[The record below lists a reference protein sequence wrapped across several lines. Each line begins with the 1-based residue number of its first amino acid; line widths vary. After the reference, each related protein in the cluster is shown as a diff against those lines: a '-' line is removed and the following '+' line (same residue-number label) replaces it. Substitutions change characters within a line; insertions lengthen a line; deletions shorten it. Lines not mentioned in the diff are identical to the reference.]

1 MNHQNE
7 NYENIYPPLQTS
19 SEQLPPPPAM
29 PLPETPPKPE
39 IKYSNIEC
47 IVAFLCIIL
56 GFLFIRFVFYHVTG
70 LFTTIFYWLLTTLEI
85 IFIKKSDNQF
95 SKGSKFMIAILYI
108 FSCVF
113 TITANILLKN
123 LTVIFLIL
131 VSGLFLLGIN
141 SNLNIVL
148 KFLPQAI
155 PLIGICMPFAECSKC
170 FGAINSSHK
179 SKNIWKN
186 LGYILGG
193 LAIALPLTA
202 LVATLLCQSDENM
215 SALLGKFLKIPPE
228 NMLTLAFHVLIGI
241 PVGCL
246 IFSSFYS
253 STHWS
258 VVLDSE
264 ICEQK
269 AISRRFIPNMI
280 LYTAVTPICILYILY
295 IISQINY
302 FMGGFMGVLAEGYTY
317 AEYARKGFFEL
328 CIVCCINFLVI
339 TSMST
344 YAKITDSEKPLTLKI
359 YSIYLCFCSLFLSG
373 TAIAKMLLYIQYYG
387 MTRMRIYT
395 TWFMFLLVIGFVIIM
410 IHQFVA
416 KLNTGKIA
424 FIAFTIM
431 FGLLCFSKPDAFI
444 ARYNANQYLSGNVEN
459 FDNYMLRDLS
469 NDAWAALSF
478 YDSNDLQKLGIK
490 QNLQTQKEILEIDFY
505 YQLNLSAWEILVNV
519 KSES

>member
-1 MNHQNE
+1 
-7 NYENIYPPLQTS
+7 P

-39 IKYSNIEC
+39 IKYSNIER
-47 IVAFLCIIL
+47 ISAFLCMIL
-56 GFLFIRFVFYHVTG
+56 GFLFVRFVFYHTTG
-70 LFTTIFYWLLTTLEI
+70 LFTTIFYWLFTTLEV
-85 IFIKKSDNQF
+85 IFVKKSGNEI
-95 SKGSKFMIAILYI
+95 SKGNKFMIAVLYL

-113 TITANILLKN
+113 TITANVLLKN

-131 VSGLFLLGIN
+131 VSGLYLLGV
-141 SNLNIVL
+141 SSPLNLVL

-155 PLIGICMPFAECSKC
+155 PLASIAMPFAETNKC

-179 SKNIWKN
+179 SKGLWKN

-202 LVATLLCQSDENM
+202 LVAALLCQADENM

-228 NMLTLAFHVLIGI
+228 NMLILVFHALIGI
-241 PVGCL
+241 PIGCL

-258 VVLDSE
+258 IVLDADT
-264 ICEQK
+264 CEQK
-269 AISRRFIPNMI
+269 AISKRFIPNMI

-339 TSMST
+339 TSMSK
-344 YAKITDSEKPLTLKI
+344 YAKITASEKPLVLKI

-373 TAIAKMLLYIQYYG
+373 TAIAKMILYIQY
-387 MTRMRIYT
+387 
-395 TWFMFLLVIGFVIIM
+395 
-410 IHQFVA
+410 
-416 KLNTGKIA
+416 
-424 FIAFTIM
+424 
-431 FGLLCFSKPDAFI
+431 
-444 ARYNANQYLSGNVEN
+444 
-459 FDNYMLRDLS
+459 
-469 NDAWAALSF
+469 
-478 YDSNDLQKLGIK
+478 
-490 QNLQTQKEILEIDFY
+490 
-505 YQLNLSAWEILVNV
+505 
-519 KSES
+519 